1 MKKTFLY
8 ALTITVCLSAISC
21 EKNNTDAEEQET
33 YVLFNYQKD
42 EYAKYVI
49 VAYSEKEN
57 KVVAYP
63 DSSSPFSLGL
73 NYRARKCSNGYYLT
87 DTYVNSKSEFRG
99 YITDITGSEYK
110 EIWKAT
116 EGKDIRDTLTSR
128 IVDENAY
135 KEVYKIISR
144 RDTVIFP
151 MTDLN
156 LDNLNEMI
164 ESGEFFTYEG
174 VERIK

>member
-1 MKKTFLY
+1 MKNVTFY
-8 ALTITVCLSAISC
+8 VLTAIVCLLSISC
-21 EKNNTDAEEQET
+21 EKNEADGQIS
-33 YVLFNYQKD
+33 YVVFNFQKD
-42 EYAKYVI
+42 EYAKYVM
-49 VAYSEKEN
+49 VGYSEKKN

-63 DSSSPFSLGL
+63 DSSSPFTLGL
-73 NYRARKCSNGYYLT
+73 NYRARTCSNGYYLT
-87 DTYVNSKSEFRG
+87 DTYVSSKSEFRG

-128 IVDENAY
+128 MVDKNAY
-135 KEVYKIISR
+135 KKIYKIKSV

-156 LDNLNEMI
+156 LDKLNEMI

-174 VERIK
+174 VERVK

>member
-1 MKKTFLY
+1 MKVLLY
-8 ALTITVCLSAISC
+8 TLTILVCILAISC
-21 EKNNTDAEEQET
+21 EKNNVDADEQET

-42 EYAKYVI
+42 EYAKYVM
-49 VAYSEKEN
+49 VAYSEEKN

-63 DSSSPFSLGL
+63 DSSLPFTLGL

-87 DTYVNSKSEFRG
+87 DTYVSSKSEFRG

-116 EGKDIRDTLTSR
+116 DGKDIRDTLTSR
-128 IVDENAY
+128 IVDKNAY
-135 KEVYKIISR
+135 KEVYKIISP

-151 MTDLN
+151 TTDLN
-156 LDNLNEMI
+156 LDNLNDMI
-164 ESGEFFTYEG
+164 ESGKFFTYEG
-174 VERIK
+174 VEKVK

>member
-1 MKKTFLY
+1 MKNVILY
-8 ALTITVCLSAISC
+8 VLTAIVCLLSISC
-21 EKNNTDAEEQET
+21 EKNEADGQES
-33 YVLFNYQKD
+33 YVVFNYQKD
-42 EYAKYVI
+42 EYAKYVM
-49 VAYSEKEN
+49 VGYSEEKN

-63 DSSSPFSLGL
+63 DSSSPFTLGL
-73 NYRARKCSNGYYLT
+73 NHRARKCSNGYYLT
-87 DTYVNSKSEFRG
+87 DTYVSSKSEFRG

-128 IVDENAY
+128 IVDKDAY
-135 KEVYKIISR
+135 KEIYKIKVA
-144 RDTVIFP
+144 RDSVIFP

-156 LDNLNEMI
+156 LDKLNEMI

-174 VERIK
+174 VERVK

>member
-1 MKKTFLY
+1 MKNVILY
-8 ALTITVCLSAISC
+8 VLTAIVCLLAISC
-21 EKNNTDAEEQET
+21 EKNDADGQES
-33 YVLFNYQKD
+33 YVVFNYQKD
-42 EYAKYVI
+42 EYAKYVM
-49 VAYSEKEN
+49 VGYSEEKN

-63 DSSSPFSLGL
+63 DSSSPFTLGL
-73 NYRARKCSNGYYLT
+73 NYRARTCSNGYYLT
-87 DTYVNSKSEFRG
+87 DTYVSSKSEFRG

-128 IVDENAY
+128 IVDKDAY
-135 KEVYKIISR
+135 KEIYKIKVA
-144 RDTVIFP
+144 RDSVIFP

-156 LDNLNEMI
+156 LDKLNEMI

-174 VERIK
+174 VERVK